1 MNETDD
7 KSTNKHEGT
16 SLADR
21 LPELDAEQVEGTRGA
36 TQKAWAYGNLSAGRG
51 YVWTHE
57 DLGVSLQVTS
67 EDTIRLLAVVDHP
80 FCLLM
85 VAKMVATLE
94 HLGLRMDL
102 SQAIVS
108 PYVDREDV
116 VEEAST
122 GVPEPESGKMPAWRW
137 SRWTWGT
144 RGGASSHQPR
154 QG

>member
-1 MNETDD
+1 MNETDEN
-7 KSTNKHEGT
+7 STHKREGT

-51 YVWTHE
+51 YVWTHD

-67 EDTIRLLAVVDHP
+67 EDTMRLLAVVDHP
-80 FCLLM
+80 FCLLT

-94 HLGLRMDL
+94 HLGLKMDL

-108 PYVDREDV
+108 PYLERDGPAEEESDTGSRAQTRIDAGVEV
-116 VEEAST
+116 V
-122 GVPEPESGKMPAWRW
+122 
-137 SRWTWGT
+137 
-144 RGGASSHQPR
+144 
-154 QG
+154 

>member
-36 TQKAWAYGNLSAGRG
+36 TQKAWAYGNLSAGMG

-108 PYVDREDV
+108 PYVDREDAA
-116 VEEAST
+116 EEASDRGSRARIREDA
-122 GVPEPESGKMPAWRW
+122 GVEVV
-137 SRWTWGT
+137 
-144 RGGASSHQPR
+144 
-154 QG
+154 

>member
-7 KSTNKHEGT
+7 NSTYKREGT

-51 YVWTHE
+51 YVWTHD

-67 EDTIRLLAVVDHP
+67 EDTMRLLAVVDHP

-94 HLGLRMDL
+94 HLGLKMDL

-108 PYVDREDV
+108 PYVEREGPAEDESDTSSRALTRVEAGVEV
-116 VEEAST
+116 V
-122 GVPEPESGKMPAWRW
+122 
-137 SRWTWGT
+137 
-144 RGGASSHQPR
+144 
-154 QG
+154 